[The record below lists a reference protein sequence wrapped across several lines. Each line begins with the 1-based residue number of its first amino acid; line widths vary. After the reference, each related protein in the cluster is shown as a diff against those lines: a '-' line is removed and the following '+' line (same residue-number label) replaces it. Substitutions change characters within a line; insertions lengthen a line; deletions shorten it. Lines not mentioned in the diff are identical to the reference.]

1 MILVEVC
8 VCVSVKR
15 GLSYGKRDLLYA
27 QKRSTNILAY
37 LILVEVPVE
46 SAALMFHPCCTFSRV
61 SVLVHVL
68 CKGSIERTFE
78 NKIPCPEHE
87 SETGRREEA
96 GKGEGGKER
105 ERERERKRAKERE
118 REGGR
123 ERRGTGREGRREG
136 QQSKKLYH
144 HAHSEHSPTPQTP
157 ALCAEVHSVTRSS
170 IGLIRPRMFRM

>member
-96 GKGEGGKER
+96 GKGEGGRER
-105 ERERERKRAKERE
+105 EREKERERERKRERE

-123 ERRGTGREGRREG
+123 EEG
-136 QQSKKLYH
+136 QGGMEGGRDSKVRNCITMRTVSIRQH
-144 HAHSEHSPTPQTP
+144 HKPPHFAQRCTASQE
-157 ALCAEVHSVTRSS
+157 AASV
-170 IGLIRPRMFRM
+170 